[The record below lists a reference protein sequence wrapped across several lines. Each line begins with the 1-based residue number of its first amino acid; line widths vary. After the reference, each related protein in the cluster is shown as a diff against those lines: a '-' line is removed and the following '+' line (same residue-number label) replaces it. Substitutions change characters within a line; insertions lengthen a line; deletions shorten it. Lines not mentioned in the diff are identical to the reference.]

1 MLVGLFFPRPQGEF
15 PGSLEAINAELVM
28 NAVNMRHGRND
39 IEEGGAIRISMSALP
54 EQAPEI
60 REYRL
65 HG

>member
-1 MLVGLFFPRPQGEF
+1 
-15 PGSLEAINAELVM
+15 M